1 MEFRSGAHSSPR
13 PDLLPESDG
22 LERASVKEKRLEA
35 PLQIC
40 RAAVDRVLA
49 ENEVR
54 RDDDARKGRSAWGG
68 TSGDGGG
75 EVILKLP

>member
-1 MEFRSGAHSSPR
+1 M
-13 PDLLPESDG
+13 
-22 LERASVKEKRLEA
+22 SVKERIGEGGEET

-40 RAAVDRVLA
+40 RAAAVDRVLA

-54 RDDDARKGRSAWGG
+54 RDDDDARKGRSAWGG
-68 TSGDGGG
+68 TSGGGR

>member
-1 MEFRSGAHSSPR
+1 MT
-13 PDLLPESDG
+13 
-22 LERASVKEKRLEA
+22 ERASVKERIGEGGEET

-40 RAAVDRVLA
+40 RAAAVDRVLA

-54 RDDDARKGRSAWGG
+54 RDDDDAVRKGRSAWGG
-68 TSGDGGG
+68 TSGR